1 MIARQEAPTEVDWEE
16 VARQEIHPRRFGL
29 LQVFSLDGGRTLS
42 PNECSFELQTNVSDA
57 SYHITKLK
65 RSGILRLAHTVPV
78 RGTFEHFYCLFDHP
92 AADLF
97 ERLGLP
103 MGNK

>member
-1 MIARQEAPTEVDWEE
+1 MTGKQELPAEVHWEE

-29 LQVFSLDGGRTLS
+29 LQVLSLDGGRTLS

-57 SYHITKLK
+57 NYHIVKLK

-78 RGTFEHFYCLFDHP
+78 RGAFEHFYCLVDHS

-103 MGNK
+103 MGNE